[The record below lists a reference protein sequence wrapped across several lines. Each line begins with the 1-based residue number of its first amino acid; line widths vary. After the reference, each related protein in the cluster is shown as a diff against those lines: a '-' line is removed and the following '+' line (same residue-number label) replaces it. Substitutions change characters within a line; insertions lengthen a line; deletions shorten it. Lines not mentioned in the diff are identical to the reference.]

1 MEVEP
6 VLIAEPDPSSAD
18 SLVSRNDPDDLANEQ
33 TWPTEDEMQG
43 TETASLA
50 ADALPDAPKG
60 TTPKSVKR
68 IPKGMSEYQA
78 AWIVESEDE
87 GEGGDENENE
97 EHDGDQGGRVEA
109 EPANDDEEMRAVPP
123 FEEQDEMETDK
134 SITFRDLD
142 ADEEAKQFV
151 LPPPK
156 FSLH

>member
-1 MEVEP
+1 
-6 VLIAEPDPSSAD
+6 
-18 SLVSRNDPDDLANEQ
+18 
-33 TWPTEDEMQG
+33 MQG
-43 TETASLA
+43 TETALLA
-50 ADALPDAPKG
+50 ADTLPDAQKG

-87 GEGGDENENE
+87 GEGGDEIENE

-156 FSLH
+156 VSLH